1 MDWTVAVYDTDVA
14 RASAVCESLEQ
25 CGSPH
30 RMQIHSFTDRSEL
43 NIMVAYEGADVLFCD
58 VRADD
63 YGIGGI
69 DIAQEV
75 LSANQYMQVVYT
87 GVTEDT
93 LASVQKHSYAYLL
106 PSTASAEDIAC
117 AINKAIALR
126 SKGLE
131 RPLLIRTRKFS
142 RTVLPG
148 HVSYIESDLRKIR
161 IHVDDDVIETYG
173 KLSGILKVFPR
184 RFIQCHKSFV
194 VNLGFVAELDHES
207 LTLTTG
213 VKIPISQKRRKKTR
227 EAFASYVGRAL

>member
-1 MDWTVAVYDTDVA
+1 MDWTVAVFDTDVS
-14 RASAVCESLEQ
+14 RASNVCNALEQ
-25 CGSPH
+25 CSTPH
-30 RMQIHSFTDRSEL
+30 EIQIHSFTDRSEL

-69 DIAQEV
+69 DVAQEV
-75 LSANQYMQVVYT
+75 LSANQRMQVVYT
-87 GVTEDT
+87 GVTEAT
-93 LASVQKHSYAYLL
+93 LASVQNSSYAFLL
-106 PSTASAEDIAC
+106 PSTTSAEDVAR
-117 AINKAIALR
+117 ALNRAIALQ

-142 RTVLPG
+142 RTVLPA

-161 IHVDDDVIETYG
+161 IHVDDEVIEAYG

-194 VNLGFVAELDHES
+194 VNLGFVSELGHEF